1 MAAVSAGTVLAASA
15 ITAAGSVASGAI
27 ASSRQ
32 KKIARSQQREADR
45 LSNELKLL
53 EQQRKREVPVIAP
66 YGGAADLSDMITDL
80 SDQLTNPFANL
91 GVATQAA
98 EIQMEQTDQA
108 LANTLD
114 LLAATGASAGG
125 ATALARA
132 AADSKRGVAASLEK
146 QELANER
153 ARVGGEAN
161 LQRAKLAEAQRV
173 QAGLLGEAQRQQKMD
188 ALDIAYEFD
197 KKDARYLEQL
207 DRKQA
212 QITGKE
218 SQAAASR
225 QAGRNAMSAGIS
237 GAIGAIGGGI
247 TSAAGMPSTGGG
259 GGGGAGGGNFSPSL
273 YTGSGG
279 NYDNFG
285 QDIVDKALATNIRF

>member
-1 MAAVSAGTVLAASA
+1 MGLGTAIVIGSAVA
-15 ITAAGSVASGAI
+15 AAGSVASGAI
-27 ASSRQ
+27 AANQAKKAGKRQ
-32 KKIARSQQREADR
+32 QKQANRIEDQI
-45 LSNELKLL
+45 KLL
-53 EQQRKREVPVIAP
+53 EEQRKREVPVIAP
-66 YGGAADLSDMITDL
+66 YSGAEDLSDMITDL
-80 SDQLTNPFANL
+80 SDSLTNPFANL

-161 LQRAKLAEAQRV
+161 LQRARMAEAQRV
-173 QAGLLGEAQRQQKMD
+173 QAGQVGEAIRQQELE
-188 ALDIAYEFD
+188 AADIKYEFAA
-197 KKDARYLEQL
+197 KDARFAEQL

-212 QITGKE
+212 QLTGKE

-225 QAGRNAMSAGIS
+225 QAGRDAMSAGVS
-237 GAIGAIGGGI
+237 GAIGAIGGGV
-247 TSAAGMPSTGGG
+247 SGLSQAAGSP
-259 GGGGAGGGNFSPSL
+259 AGLDQP
-273 YTGSGG
+273 T
-279 NYDNFG
+279 FG
-285 QDIVDKALATNIRF
+285 